1 MIRRVVSDVFDMST
15 NIFETAKQF
24 EPIVARIVK
33 EMVALDD
40 EVKWGMS
47 PERIRAALDTLRE
60 KVARLQPALNG
71 CEEEFKRMNIYLH
84 QREETF
90 VAEAQT
96 RHEKEIK

>member
-15 NIFETAKQF
+15 TNFKTAKQF

-60 KVARLQPALNG
+60 KVARLQPALSG
-71 CEEEFKRMNIYLH
+71 CEKEFQHMKTYL
-84 QREETF
+84 QKVEETF